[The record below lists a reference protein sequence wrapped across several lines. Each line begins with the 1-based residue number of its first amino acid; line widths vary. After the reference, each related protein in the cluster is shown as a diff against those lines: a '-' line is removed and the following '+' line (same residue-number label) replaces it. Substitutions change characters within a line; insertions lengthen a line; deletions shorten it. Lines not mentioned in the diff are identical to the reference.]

1 MDVGELLKRE
11 RIVPVVVIDDAAKA
25 VPLARTL
32 MEAGLNSIEVTL
44 RSAAALAAIEQIAT
58 KVPGLIVGAGSLRR
72 SEQVS
77 DIREAG
83 AQFAVAPGWAP
94 GLLDAAEVAGL
105 PLLPGAAT
113 AAEMM
118 QLFERGYALQKFFP
132 AELAGGIPYLRAVG
146 APLPEL
152 RFVPTGGITAELAGD
167 YLALPNVAAV
177 GGTWITPKCLLDASD
192 FDRIGQL
199 AADAIAIGM

>member
-72 SEQVS
+72 SEQIS

-177 GGTWITPKCLLDASD
+177 GGTWITPKCLLDAGD

>member
-152 RFVPTGGITAELAGD
+152 RFVPTGGITAE
-167 YLALPNVAAV
+167 
-177 GGTWITPKCLLDASD
+177 
-192 FDRIGQL
+192 DRIGQL

>member
-118 QLFERGYALQKFFP
+118 QLFERGYALQKFFL

-177 GGTWITPKCLLDASD
+177 GGTWITPKCLLDAGD

>member
-58 KVPGLIVGAGSLRR
+58 KVPGMIVGAGSLRR
-72 SEQVS
+72 SEQIS

-132 AELAGGIPYLRAVG
+132 AELAGGISYLRAVG
-146 APLPEL
+146 APLPEPDD
-152 RFVPTGGITAELAGD
+152 V
-167 YLALPNVAAV
+167 V
-177 GGTWITPKCLLDASD
+177 
-192 FDRIGQL
+192 
-199 AADAIAIGM
+199 

>member
-77 DIREAG
+77 DIVCGRARLG
-83 AQFAVAPGWAP
+83 ARPAR
-94 GLLDAAEVAGL
+94 
-105 PLLPGAAT
+105 
-113 AAEMM
+113 
-118 QLFERGYALQKFFP
+118 RGR
-132 AELAGGIPYLRAVG
+132 GGR
-146 APLPEL
+146 
-152 RFVPTGGITAELAGD
+152 
-167 YLALPNVAAV
+167 VAAAARRCDR
-177 GGTWITPKCLLDASD
+177 GRDDAT
-192 FDRIGQL
+192 F
-199 AADAIAIGM
+199 